1 MLHEVLMVSCIKI
14 SQKTRIDSVLSTWN
28 RANPRG
34 LTSTLRPV
42 SAQSNNNN
50 FRLNKIGTC
59 PYTKENS
66 KDQDATQLTA
76 LLSWRQRD
84 KRIGCFWLQ
93 ICRQSYFYK
102 QLDVS
107 SLEGQIAVKRGNLAT
122 KKNIVKKTS
131 QSALIAWGR
140 RGRSNLPKETLEK
153 KT

>member
-50 FRLNKIGTC
+50 FRLNKIRTC